1 MVLQAIIYVRG
12 TLQILDQLE
21 LPHKEVYQTISNVE
35 DAWNAIREM
44 RVRGAPAIAI
54 VAALALAIELTNRQ
68 EPESDDGVPEEARRA
83 TDVIVEKLEYLVTSR
98 PTAVNL
104 ADAAKKLENIV
115 RSTSNSPGSTKS
127 SVEEAY
133 ITAAELMLIDDVLDN
148 KNIGRHGASWILDN
162 SGKASSGEKISV
174 LTHCNTG

>member
-12 TLQILDQLE
+12 ALQILDQLE
-21 LPHKEVYQTISNVE
+21 LPHREIYQAVSNVE
-35 DAWNAIREM
+35 DGWHAIREM
-44 RVRGAPAIAI
+44 RVRGAPVIAI

-68 EPESDDGVPEEARRA
+68 NPERDSGAHEEVER
-83 TDVIVEKLEYLVTSR
+83 VEEFIVERLKYLVTSR

-104 ADAAKKLENIV
+104 ADAAKKLDDVV
-115 RSTSNSPGSTKS
+115 RSARNAPGSTRS

-148 KNIGRHGASWILDN
+148 KNIGRHGASWILGK
-162 SGKASSGEKISV
+162 SGKASAGEKVSV